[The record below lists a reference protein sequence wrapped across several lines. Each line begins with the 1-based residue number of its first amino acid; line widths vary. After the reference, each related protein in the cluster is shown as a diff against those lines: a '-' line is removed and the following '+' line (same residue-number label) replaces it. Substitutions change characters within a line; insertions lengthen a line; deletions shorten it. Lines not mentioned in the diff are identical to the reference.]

1 MISLLFRPFRLKYI
15 GGEKMK
21 LLVNSV
27 EQTFDI
33 GKQIGEKVSPG
44 DIICLEGDLGTGK
57 THLTKGIASGL
68 SIDEHITSPTF
79 NIVKSHAYYTNLI
92 LSPISG
98 FDDVRMWASNHHEKL
113 NGTGYPNKLTDKD
126 LSLESRIL
134 AVCDIYQALTEDR
147 PYRDGLSQKKSFDI
161 LEKMASDNLICIKAV
176 KLLYEALNR

>member
-1 MISLLFRPFRLKYI
+1 
-15 GGEKMK
+15 MK

-79 NIVKSHAYYTNLI
+79 NIVNEYTEGRLKLYHFDVYRVYDPDEI
-92 LSPISG
+92 AAIG
-98 FDDVRMWASNHHEKL
+98 FDEYIFSNGVSVIEWANYIDELIPPSALYIKIS
-113 NGTGYPNKLTDKD
+113 KD
-126 LSLESRIL
+126 LTQGENFREIQFQ
-134 AVCDIYQALTEDR
+134 Y
-147 PYRDGLSQKKSFDI
+147 
-161 LEKMASDNLICIKAV
+161 SDTRYDYIKEIT
-176 KLLYEALNR
+176 L